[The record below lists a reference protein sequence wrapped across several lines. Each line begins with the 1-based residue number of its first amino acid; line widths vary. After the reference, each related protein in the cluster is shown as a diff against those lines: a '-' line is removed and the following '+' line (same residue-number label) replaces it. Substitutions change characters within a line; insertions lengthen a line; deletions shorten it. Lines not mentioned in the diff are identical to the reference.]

1 MKPILIKI
9 LILLIVLD
17 IGLVVW
23 RYSEKIQDFKVLGY
37 FTQGSSIQTPSPVPT
52 LTPTSFPTATP
63 TATSTPTPTP
73 TMKPTPT
80 PTPTP
85 AVVPQRNFSQEEIH
99 GFIERFAA
107 QYSVDPNVLRH
118 IAVCESGFN
127 ASAVNGPY
135 VGLYQFGITSWRS
148 NRTQM
153 GEDADPNLRFNAE
166 EAIQT
171 AAFIVSKGMG
181 NLWPNCFP

>member
-1 MKPILIKI
+1 VKPILIKI

-23 RYSEKIQDFKVLGY
+23 RYSEKIRDLKVLGY
-37 FTQGSSIQTPSPVPT
+37 FTQTPPTQIPSPTPT
-52 LTPTSFPTATP
+52 LTPTSFPTVMP
-63 TATSTPTPTP
+63 TPTPTP

-85 AVVPQRNFSQEEIH
+85 TAVPQPDFSQEEIH

-118 IAVCESGFN
+118 IAACESGFN

-153 GEDADPNLRFNAE
+153 GEDADPNLRLNAE